1 MQALTTREYEVAKL
15 AANGSSNKQIGD
27 RLNISEQTVKNH
39 MHSIFRKL
47 ALNNRVELTIRIS
60 RRRTHRSPEGRA
72 KRSGAGR

>member
-1 MQALTTREYEVAKL
+1 MQALTAREYEVAKL
-15 AANGSSNKQIGD
+15 AANGYSNKQIGD

-60 RRRTHRSPEGRA
+60 RQGERSPIGRA
-72 KRSGAGR
+72 KRPGARR